1 MKFVFL
7 SYLNRSGSTFLVNQ
21 LSKLPALIVCPE
33 ADILYDQLLCNP
45 NEILLPEKS
54 AQIVSTLEKD
64 KKFSVWKMNL
74 QNFESFSGTRFDL
87 FQQILIAFARTN
99 APETQIVLFKHNYLY
114 RLFPNFGNKEGFL
127 FLSLLRHPAAIYSS
141 QTRTISPATGRVMCH
156 NPLALIDQ
164 WNSLMHFALSSGKS
178 ENHRLILYEEMVETP
193 KETMQSLCEAL
204 MIRGKWSDLVHKQG
218 KVSDWLMPD
227 YKAIHLSID
236 KEPIIEKIDSW
247 KHELGTTTKNLLA
260 RKMSKNSFYNFP
272 ANKER
277 HIFLI
282 CYSLFCRFDRKFLSW
297 KQNIKHLIQHGV

>member
-54 AQIVSTLEKD
+54 AQIISKLQKD
-64 KKFSVWKMNL
+64 KKFSVWRMNL
-74 QNFESFSGTRFDL
+74 QNFESFSGTCFGL
-87 FQQILIAFARTN
+87 FQQILLAFVMEH
-99 APETQIVLFKHNYLY
+99 APKAHIVLFKHNYLY
-114 RLFPNFGNKEGFL
+114 RLFPLLETQENIL

-141 QTRTISPATGRVMCH
+141 QTKTISPATGRVMSR

-164 WNSLMHFALSSGKS
+164 WNSLLQFVLSTGKS
-178 ENHRLILYEEMVETP
+178 ESHVLVLYEELVEKP
-193 KETMQSLCEAL
+193 DETMHMLCKVL
-204 MIRGKWSDLVHKQG
+204 MIQEKWSDLLHKRG
-218 KVSDWLMPD
+218 KVGEWLGYEYM
-227 YKAIHLSID
+227 AIHQSID
-236 KEPIIEKIDSW
+236 KKPIVEKIDNW
-247 KHELGTTTKNLLA
+247 KLELGTTTKNLLA

-277 HIFLI
+277 HVFLI